1 MYRQL
6 LIVHY
11 SLLITSM
18 SADQKENIVNED
30 EISLKE
36 LLQKAREWWQYLLT
50 KWIIILIFGIGG
62 AAIGLVVS
70 LRTPPKYTAHLSFAL
85 VEKSAGGGG
94 LADLA
99 SSFGL
104 SGMMGGG
111 SSGAFSGDNLL
122 EIMQSPHTIEQTLL
136 TPVVY
141 QGKTQN
147 LVEAY
152 IQFND
157 MRQGWLKNVNSKE
170 LQTLS
175 YPIGQKRETFTR
187 TQDSVLYSIYTNL
200 TKPNA
205 LTIARRDKK
214 LSFVNVNFTSKD
226 EVFSKL
232 FEEKL
237 MEETYRFYKD
247 TRTAQSRANINMMQA
262 KADSIRKLYESSLYR
277 SAGYSQV
284 NINQALSFAA
294 VPKIKQDNNAQL
306 YATVYT
312 EVLKNLETLKLDL
325 ARETPIV
332 QVIDTP
338 RFPLEKEQL
347 GKAKAMTTGGMLGG
361 FLIVSYLLGGLFLKK
376 ALE

>member
-1 MYRQL
+1 MN
-6 LIVHY
+6 
-11 SLLITSM
+11 T
-18 SADQKENIVNED
+18 DQKVNTVNAD

-36 LLQKAREWWQYLLT
+36 LLQKAKEGWHYLLSKWMIILVFGLGGAAVGLVASLLT
-50 KWIIILIFGIGG
+50 K
-62 AAIGLVVS
+62 
-70 LRTPPKYTAHLSFAL
+70 PKYTAHLSFAL
-85 VEKSAGGGG
+85 VEKSSGGGG

-122 EIMQSPHTIEQTLL
+122 EIMQSPHTIDQTLL
-136 TPVVY
+136 TPVDY
-141 QGKTQN
+141 QGKKQN

-152 IQFND
+152 IQFNEL
-157 MRQGWLKNVNSKE
+157 REKWQKNENNKE

-175 YPIGQKRETFTR
+175 YPLGQKRETFTR
-187 TQDSVLYSIYTNL
+187 TQDSVMNSIYDKL
-200 TKPNA
+200 IKSNA
-205 LTIARRDKK
+205 LTIARKDKK

-232 FEEKL
+232 FVEKL
-237 MEETYRFYKD
+237 MAETYKFYKE

-262 KADSIRKLYESSLYR
+262 KADSIKHLYESSLYR

-294 VPKIKQDNNAQL
+294 VPKIKQENSAQL

-332 QVIDTP
+332 QIIDTP
-338 RFPLEKEQL
+338 RFPLEKDRL
-347 GKAKAMTTGGMLGG
+347 GKGKAMATGGVLGG
-361 FLIVSYLLGGLFLKK
+361 FLIVFYLLGALFLKK
-376 ALE
+376 ALD

>member
-1 MYRQL
+1 MN
-6 LIVHY
+6 
-11 SLLITSM
+11 T
-18 SADQKENIVNED
+18 DQKVNTANSD

-36 LLQKAREWWQYLLT
+36 LLQKAKEWWQYLLT
-50 KWIIILIFGIGG
+50 KWLIILVFGLGG
-62 AAIGLVVS
+62 AAIGLVTS
-70 LRTPPKYTAHLSFAL
+70 LLTPPKYTAKLSFAL

-104 SGMMGGG
+104 SSMLGGG

-141 QGKTQN
+141 QGKKQN
-147 LVEAY
+147 LVEVY

-157 MRQGWLKNVNSKE
+157 MRKDWLKNVNNKE
-170 LQTLS
+170 LQTLA
-175 YPIGQKRETFTR
+175 YPIGQKREIFTR
-187 TQDSVLYSIYTNL
+187 AQDSVLNSIYD
-200 TKPNA
+200 KIIKSDA
-205 LTIARRDKK
+205 LTIARKDKK

-237 MEETYRFYKD
+237 MEETYRFYKE
-247 TRTAQSRANINMMQA
+247 TKTAQSRANVNMMQA
-262 KADSIRKLYESSLYR
+262 KADSIRRLYESSLYR

-284 NINQALSFAA
+284 NINQALAFAA
-294 VPKIKQDNNAQL
+294 VPKLKQDNNAQL

-312 EVLKNLETLKLDL
+312 EVLKNLETLKLDM

-332 QVIDTP
+332 QIIDTP
-338 RFPLEKEQL
+338 RFPLDKERL
-347 GKAKAMTTGGMLGG
+347 GKGKAMATGGVLGG
-361 FLIVSYLLGGLFLKK
+361 FLIVFYLLGAMFLKK
-376 ALE
+376 AMEE

>member
-1 MYRQL
+1 MN
-6 LIVHY
+6 
-11 SLLITSM
+11 T
-18 SADQKENIVNED
+18 DQKVNTENND

-36 LLQKAREWWQYLLT
+36 LIEKAKEGWHYLLS
-50 KWIIILIFGIGG
+50 KWLIILTVGLGG
-62 AAIGLVVS
+62 AAIGLVAS
-70 LRTPPKYTAHLSFAL
+70 LLTKPKYTAHLSFAL

-99 SSFGL
+99 SSFGM
-104 SGMMGGG
+104 SSMMGGG

-141 QGKTQN
+141 QGKKQN
-147 LVEAY
+147 LVEVY
-152 IQFND
+152 IQFMELRERWSKDDRN
-157 MRQGWLKNVNSKE
+157 KE
-170 LQTLS
+170 LRTLT

-187 TQDSVLYSIYTNL
+187 TQDSVMHGIYDQII
-200 TKPNA
+200 KSNA
-205 LTIARRDKK
+205 LTIARKDKK

-237 MEETYRFYKD
+237 MEETYRFYRD
-247 TRTAQSRANINMMQA
+247 TKTAQSRANITMMQA
-262 KADSIRKLYESSLYR
+262 KADSIRRLYESSLYK

-284 NINQALSFAA
+284 NINQALQFAA
-294 VPKIKQDNNAQL
+294 VPKLKQDNNAQL

-312 EVLKNLETLKLDL
+312 EVLKNLEAMKLDL

-332 QVIDTP
+332 QIIDTP
-338 RFPLEKEQL
+338 RFPLEIERL
-347 GKAKAMTTGGMLGG
+347 GKAKAMATGGVVGG
-361 FLIVSYLLGGLFLKK
+361 FLIVFYLLGAMFLKK

>member
-1 MYRQL
+1 
-6 LIVHY
+6 
-11 SLLITSM
+11 M
-18 SADQKENIVNED
+18 SADQKENIVDSD

-36 LLQKAREWWQYLLT
+36 LLQKAREWWQYLLS

-70 LRTPPKYTAHLSFAL
+70 LLTPPKYTAHLSFAL
-85 VEKSAGGGG
+85 VEKSGGGGG

-104 SGMMGGG
+104 SGMLGSG

-141 QGKTQN
+141 QGKKQN

-157 MRQGWLKNVNSKE
+157 LRKGWLKNIANKE

-175 YPIGQKRETFTR
+175 YPTGQKRETFTR
-187 TQDSVLYSIYTNL
+187 TQDSVLNSIYE
-200 TKPNA
+200 KIIKSNA
-205 LTIARRDKK
+205 LIIARKDKK
-214 LSFVNVNFTSKD
+214 LSFVNVAYTSKD

-262 KADSIRKLYESSLYR
+262 KADSIRRLYESSLYR

-332 QVIDTP
+332 QIIDTP
-338 RFPLEKEQL
+338 RFPLEKERL
-347 GKAKAMTTGGMLGG
+347 GKSKAMATGGMLGG
-361 FLIVSYLLGGLFLKK
+361 MLIVFYLLGGMFLKN
-376 ALE
+376 ALKDN

>member
-1 MYRQL
+1 MN
-6 LIVHY
+6 
-11 SLLITSM
+11 T
-18 SADQKENIVNED
+18 DQKVNTVNND

-36 LLQKAREWWQYLLT
+36 LIEKAKEGWHYLLS
-50 KWIIILIFGIGG
+50 KWLIILIVGLGG
-62 AAIGLVVS
+62 AAIGLVAS
-70 LRTPPKYTAHLSFAL
+70 LLTKPKYTAHLSFAL

-99 SSFGL
+99 SSFGM
-104 SGMMGGG
+104 SSMMGGG

-141 QGKTQN
+141 QGKKQN
-147 LVEAY
+147 LVEVY
-152 IQFND
+152 IQFMELRERWSKD
-157 MRQGWLKNVNSKE
+157 DRHKE
-170 LQTLS
+170 LRTLT

-187 TQDSVLYSIYTNL
+187 TQDSVMHGIYDQII
-200 TKPNA
+200 KSNA
-205 LTIARRDKK
+205 LTIARKDKK

-237 MEETYRFYKD
+237 MEETYRFYRD
-247 TRTAQSRANINMMQA
+247 TKTAQSRANITMMQA
-262 KADSIRKLYESSLYR
+262 KTDSIRRLYESSLYK

-284 NINQALSFAA
+284 NINQALQFAA
-294 VPKIKQDNNAQL
+294 VPKLKQDNNAQL

-312 EVLKNLETLKLDL
+312 EVLKNLEAMKLDL

-332 QVIDTP
+332 QIIDTP
-338 RFPLEKEQL
+338 RFPLEIERL
-347 GKAKAMTTGGMLGG
+347 GKAKAMATGGVVGG
-361 FLIVSYLLGGLFLKK
+361 FLIVFYLLGAMFLKK

>member
-1 MYRQL
+1 MMN
-6 LIVHY
+6 
-11 SLLITSM
+11 T
-18 SADQKENIVNED
+18 DQKVNAVNND

-36 LLQKAREWWQYLLT
+36 LIEKGKEGWRYLLS
-50 KWIIILIFGIGG
+50 KWLIILIFGLGG

-70 LRTPPKYTAHLSFAL
+70 LRTPTKYTAHLSFAL

-99 SSFGL
+99 SSFGM
-104 SGMMGGG
+104 SSMMGGG

-141 QGKTQN
+141 QGKKQN
-147 LVEAY
+147 LVEVY
-152 IQFND
+152 IQFNEL
-157 MRQGWLKNVNSKE
+157 REGWQKNKQNKE
-170 LQTLS
+170 LQTLT

-187 TQDSVLYSIYTNL
+187 TQDSVMHGIYDQIIQS
-200 TKPNA
+200 NA
-205 LTIARRDKK
+205 LTIVRKDKK
-214 LSFVNVNFTSKD
+214 LSFVNVSFTSKD

-237 MEETYRFYKD
+237 MEETYRFYSD
-247 TRTAQSRANINMMQA
+247 TRTSQSRANINMMQA
-262 KADSIRKLYESSLYR
+262 KADSIRRLYDSSLYK

-284 NINQALSFAA
+284 NINQALQFAA
-294 VPKIKQDNNAQL
+294 VPKLKQENNAQL

-312 EVLKNLETLKLDL
+312 EVLKNLETLKLDM

-332 QVIDTP
+332 QIIDTP
-338 RFPLEKEQL
+338 RFPLDKERL
-347 GKAKAMTTGGMLGG
+347 GKGKAMAIGGVLGG
-361 FLIVSYLLGGLFLKK
+361 FLIVFYLLGAMFLKS
-376 ALE
+376 ALKE

>member
-1 MYRQL
+1 MD
-6 LIVHY
+6 
-11 SLLITSM
+11 T
-18 SADQKENIVNED
+18 DQKVNTVNND

-36 LLQKAREWWQYLLT
+36 LIQKAKEWWQYLLS
-50 KWIIILIFGIGG
+50 KWLIILIFGLGG
-62 AAIGLVVS
+62 AVVGLVAS
-70 LRTPPKYTAHLSFAL
+70 LLTKPKYTAHLSFAL

-104 SGMMGGG
+104 SAMMGGG
-111 SSGAFSGDNLL
+111 SNGAFSGDNLL
-122 EIMQSPHTIEQTLL
+122 EIMQSPHTIDQTLL
-136 TPVVY
+136 TPVDY
-141 QGKTQN
+141 HGKKQN

-157 MRQGWLKNVNSKE
+157 LREKWAKNEKNKE

-187 TQDSVLYSIYTNL
+187 TQDSVLNSIYDKL
-200 TKPNA
+200 IKSNA
-205 LTIARRDKK
+205 LTIARKDKK
-214 LSFVNVNFTSKD
+214 LSFVNVNYTSKD

-232 FEEKL
+232 FVENL
-237 MEETYRFYKD
+237 MAETYKFYKE

-262 KADSIRKLYESSLYR
+262 KADSIKHLYESSLYR

-284 NINQALSFAA
+284 NINQALQFAA
-294 VPKIKQDNNAQL
+294 VPKIKQENNAQL

-332 QVIDTP
+332 QIIDTP
-338 RFPLEKEQL
+338 RFPLEKERL
-347 GKAKAMTTGGMLGG
+347 GKAKAMAIGGVLGG
-361 FLIVSYLLGGLFLKK
+361 FLIVFYLLGAMFLKS
-376 ALE
+376 ALKE

>member
-1 MYRQL
+1 
-6 LIVHY
+6 
-11 SLLITSM
+11 M
-18 SADQKENIVNED
+18 STVQQQTTANND

-36 LLQKAREWWQYLLT
+36 LLQKAKEWWQYLLT
-50 KWIIILIFGIGG
+50 KWILILIFGLGG
-62 AAIGLVVS
+62 AVIGLVTS
-70 LRTPPKYTAHLSFAL
+70 LLTPPKYTAKLSFAL

-104 SGMMGGG
+104 SSMLGGG
-111 SSGAFSGDNLL
+111 GSGAFSGDNLL

-136 TPVVY
+136 TSVVY
-141 QGKTQN
+141 QGKKQN

-152 IQFND
+152 IQFNEL
-157 MRQGWLKNVNSKE
+157 RKGWLKNINNKE

-187 TQDSVLYSIYTNL
+187 VQDSVMNSIYD
-200 TKPNA
+200 KIIKSNA
-205 LTIARRDKK
+205 LTIARKDKK

-237 MEETYRFYKD
+237 MDVTYRFYKD
-247 TRTAQSRANINMMQA
+247 TRTAQSRANIDMMQA

-294 VPKIKQDNNAQL
+294 VPKIKQENNAQL

-332 QVIDTP
+332 QIIDTP
-338 RFPLEKEQL
+338 RFPLEKVRL
-347 GKAKAMTTGGMLGG
+347 GKSKAMATGGVLGGML
-361 FLIVSYLLGGLFLKK
+361 IVFYLLGELFLKN
-376 ALE
+376 ALKEN

>member
-1 MYRQL
+1 MN
-6 LIVHY
+6 
-11 SLLITSM
+11 T
-18 SADQKENIVNED
+18 DQKVNAVNND

-36 LLQKAREWWQYLLT
+36 LIEKGKEGWRYLLS
-50 KWIIILIFGIGG
+50 KWLIILIFGLGG

-70 LRTPPKYTAHLSFAL
+70 LRTPTKYTAHLSFAL

-99 SSFGL
+99 SSFGM
-104 SGMMGGG
+104 SSMMGGG

-141 QGKTQN
+141 QGKKQN
-147 LVEAY
+147 LVEVY
-152 IQFND
+152 IQFNEL
-157 MRQGWLKNVNSKE
+157 REGWQKNKQNKE
-170 LQTLS
+170 LQTLT

-187 TQDSVLYSIYTNL
+187 TQDSVMHGIYDQIIQS
-200 TKPNA
+200 NA
-205 LTIARRDKK
+205 LTIVRKDKK
-214 LSFVNVNFTSKD
+214 LSFVNVSFTSKD

-237 MEETYRFYKD
+237 MEETYRFYSD
-247 TRTAQSRANINMMQA
+247 TRTSQSRANINMMQA
-262 KADSIRKLYESSLYR
+262 KADSIRRLYDSSLYK

-284 NINQALSFAA
+284 NINQALQFAA
-294 VPKIKQDNNAQL
+294 VPKLKQENNAQL

-312 EVLKNLETLKLDL
+312 EVLKNLETLKLDM

-332 QVIDTP
+332 QIIDTP
-338 RFPLEKEQL
+338 RFPLEKERL
-347 GKAKAMTTGGMLGG
+347 GKGKAMATGGVLGG
-361 FLIVSYLLGGLFLKK
+361 FLIAFYLLGAMFLKG
-376 ALE
+376 ALKE

>member
-1 MYRQL
+1 
-6 LIVHY
+6 
-11 SLLITSM
+11 M
-18 SADQKENIVNED
+18 STDQKVNTVNAD

-36 LLQKAREWWQYLLT
+36 LIQKAKEGWQYLIS
-50 KWIIILIFGIGG
+50 KWIIILIFGLGG
-62 AAIGLVVS
+62 AAIGLAAS
-70 LRTPPKYTAHLSFAL
+70 LLTKPKYTAHLSFAL
-85 VEKSAGGGG
+85 VEKSSGGGG

-122 EIMQSPHTIEQTLL
+122 EIMQSPHTVDQTLL
-136 TPVVY
+136 TPVDY
-141 QGKTQN
+141 QGKKEN

-152 IQFND
+152 IQFNGLRD
-157 MRQGWLKNVNSKE
+157 AWQKNVNNKE

-175 YPIGQKRETFTR
+175 YPVGQKRETFTR
-187 TQDSVLYSIYTNL
+187 TQDSVLNSIYDKL
-200 TKPNA
+200 IKSNA
-205 LTIARRDKK
+205 LAIARKDKK
-214 LSFVNVNFTSKD
+214 LSFVNVNFTSQD

-232 FEEKL
+232 FVEKL
-237 MEETYRFYKD
+237 MAETYKFYKE

-262 KADSIRKLYESSLYR
+262 KADSIKHLYDSSLYR

-294 VPKIKQDNNAQL
+294 VPKIKQENNAQL

-332 QVIDTP
+332 QIIDTP
-338 RFPLEKEQL
+338 RFPLEKERL
-347 GKAKAMTTGGMLGG
+347 GKGKAMATGGVLGG
-361 FLIVSYLLGGLFLKK
+361 FLIVCYLLGAMFLKK
-376 ALE
+376 ALEE